1 MAILPEA
8 CGPWGPPSPRQRVSG
23 PTALWVSPRSPV
35 PERRPGMGV
44 RCGRG
49 LPHAP
54 SCWALW
60 QPLLWGPVSAPGTGG
75 ARRSFPGCPQLPEA
89 EAEGWPGPAAGQT
102 PQLSCPGPG
111 LGLGPGRNP
120 EGPKLLPTC
129 VPQVGVGWR
138 GAEKLQN
145 SLELRKT
152 GPSCGAPLACL
163 SAWVLGRGPGGG
175 EEEAGRTHGAWCRPL
190 LSRRGSKSNIL
201 QGRYFP
207 CSAHAQFKRPLCSS
221 KRASGLLF
229 LMHTVKGKK
238 ITVIHIPRARGH

>member
-1 MAILPEA
+1 MGPRPLYKASPGEGREGRAHWAAGTDLDQRTSLGPGPACETSRETRASAPMAILPEA

-163 SAWVLGRGPGGG
+163 SAWVLGRG
-175 EEEAGRTHGAWCRPL
+175 
-190 LSRRGSKSNIL
+190 
-201 QGRYFP
+201 
-207 CSAHAQFKRPLCSS
+207 
-221 KRASGLLF
+221 
-229 LMHTVKGKK
+229 
-238 ITVIHIPRARGH
+238 ARGG